1 VRILQVSTADI
12 GGGAEKI
19 AWDLFRRYRALGH
32 ESWLAVGYKRSSDPD
47 VFQIP
52 NDAERGWWTRTWMS
66 ADPYLKGAESGNRSA
81 WLLRRLLASI
91 GDPLRALARMRGL
104 EDFHFPGTARLLS
117 LTPKPPEIVHCH
129 NLHGSYFDLRLLPK
143 IASSKP
149 VILTL
154 HDAWLTTGHCAH
166 SFDCERW
173 TTGCGECPDLTIY
186 PRVERDLTA
195 YNINVKRNIF
205 AESRIGF
212 AAPSRWLM
220 DRVERSLLSGMPVAT
235 RVIPAGIDLDNF
247 KPGDRSC
254 ARTELSLPLEA
265 QILLFAAAKLKTNP
279 WKDHRTIEAALR
291 QIAGTYRG
299 RQLIFI
305 ALGEEAQTESFGSVE
320 LRYVP
325 FTRDSARLAR
335 FYQAADIYVHA
346 ALVDT
351 FPNTV
356 LEAMAC
362 GIPVV
367 ASAVGGIPEQVV
379 HESSGLLVPPKD
391 SQAMAAALDRLLADG
406 NLRDRMGQQAAERAR
421 RFFDLRREAQAY
433 LDYYKE
439 MIEYFAP
446 SGRSGEEIRS
456 TTFSLKK
463 PS

>member
-1 VRILQVSTADI
+1 MRILQVSTADI
-12 GGGAEKI
+12 RGGAEKI

-32 ESWLAVGYKRSSDPD
+32 ESWLAVGYKQSSDPD

-52 NDAERGWWTRTWMS
+52 NDAERGWWTRIWMS
-66 ADPYLKGAESGNRSA
+66 GDPYLKDAEAGNRSA

-104 EDFHFPGTARLLS
+104 EDFRFPGTGRLLS
-117 LTPKPPEIVHCH
+117 LTPKPPQIVHCH
-129 NLHGSYFDLRLLPK
+129 NLHGSYFDLRWLPR
-143 IASSKP
+143 IASGKP
-149 VILTL
+149 VILTM

-195 YNINVKRNIF
+195 FNIKVKRNII
-205 AESRIGF
+205 AESRVAL
-212 AAPSRWLM
+212 AAPSQWLM
-220 DRVERSLLSGMPVAT
+220 DRVERSLLSGAAVAT

-247 KPGDRSC
+247 KPGDRSR
-254 ARTELSLPLEA
+254 ARTELGLPLEA
-265 QILLFAAAKLKTNP
+265 QILLFAAAKVKTNP
-279 WKDHRTIEAALR
+279 WKDHRTIEATLR
-291 QIAGTYRG
+291 QIAETYRG
-299 RQLIFI
+299 RQLVFL
-305 ALGEEAQTESFGSVE
+305 ALGEDAQTERFGSVE

-325 FTRDSARLAR
+325 FTRDPARLTM
-335 FYQAADIYVHA
+335 FYQATDLYVHA

-379 HESSGLLVPPKD
+379 HESTGLLVPPQD
-391 SQAMAAALDRLLADG
+391 PQAMAAALDRLLADS
-406 NLRDRMGQQAAERAR
+406 NMRARMGQQAAERAR
-421 RFFDLRREAQAY
+421 RLFDLRRQAQAY
-433 LDYYKE
+433 LDYYE
-439 MIEYFAP
+439 EIIEHFAT
-446 SGRSGEEIRS
+446 SGRREEIPS
-456 TTFSLKK
+456 TRADL
-463 PS
+463 